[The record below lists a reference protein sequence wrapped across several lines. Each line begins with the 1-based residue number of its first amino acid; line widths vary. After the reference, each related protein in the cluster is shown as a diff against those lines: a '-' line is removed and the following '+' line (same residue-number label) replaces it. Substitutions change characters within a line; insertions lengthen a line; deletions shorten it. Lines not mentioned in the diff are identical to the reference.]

1 MVLIAVLY
9 MHIYIYIHI
18 CIYTYIHIWSYMH
31 ICISISISIYIYI
44 CILNYTHTY
53 IYMLCLWRNHPLGKL
68 MTWDDSNMQSHLV
81 AWRASRTRLRRKTM
95 AIHGCFPFGNGYE
108 SKPWYPSEPQI
119 TGKWMFIPKWSAKF
133 IFRKAACRIQ
143 VWIQQLEKKLKS
155 SSANPG

>member
-9 MHIYIYIHI
+9 MHIYIYTHMHI
-18 CIYTYIHIWSYMH
+18 YIYTYMIIYAYLHIY
-31 ICISISISIYIYI
+31 IYIYI

-119 TGKWMFIPKWSAKF
+119 TGKWMFIPPNIARLVLIHPQMICKVYLSQSSLQDTSVDSAIGK
-133 IFRKAACRIQ
+133 
-143 VWIQQLEKKLKS
+143 ET
-155 SSANPG
+155 